1 LHSEEFSVIGN
12 NGSDI
17 IVNNEID
24 LSEVK
29 TENPEENKK
38 PKTKIVIKKKSVF
51 GLKTVRLDRSELMT

>member
-1 LHSEEFSVIGN
+1 MHSEEFSVIGN

-38 PKTKIVIKKKSVF
+38 PKTKIVIKKKCFWLKNSKTGSV
-51 GLKTVRLDRSELMT
+51 